1 MKNDL
6 QLIIAG
12 FGGQGI
18 LFAGKLL
25 THSAMLEGR
34 HVTGFP
40 SYGAEIRGGIVNCTV
55 IISDEM
61 IGSPIIHSPNSLL
74 VMNQASRERFES
86 QLKPRGLFIMNT
98 SLIKD
103 PANRT
108 DIEIIGINATD
119 IAEELGNSNVANMVM
134 LGALIGRTGII
145 NPETIFSAMKEVIP
159 KHRKNIIQLNE
170 TAFKKGLA
178 HITHNV

>member
-18 LFAGKLL
+18 LFTGKLL

-61 IGSPIIHSPNSLL
+61 IGSPIVRSPNSLM
-74 VMNQASRERFES
+74 VMNRASKERFES
-86 QLKPRGLFIMNT
+86 QLKPHGLFIMNT

-103 PANRT
+103 PVNRT
-108 DIEIIGINATD
+108 DIDIIRINATD
-119 IAEELGNSNVANMVM
+119 IAEELGNVNAANMVM
-134 LGALIGRTGII
+134 LGALVGKIGII
-145 NPETIFSAMKEVIP
+145 KPETVSNAMKEIIP
-159 KHRKNIIQLNE
+159 KHRKNIIPLNE
-170 TAFKKGLA
+170 TAFKKGIKEIA
-178 HITHNV
+178 G